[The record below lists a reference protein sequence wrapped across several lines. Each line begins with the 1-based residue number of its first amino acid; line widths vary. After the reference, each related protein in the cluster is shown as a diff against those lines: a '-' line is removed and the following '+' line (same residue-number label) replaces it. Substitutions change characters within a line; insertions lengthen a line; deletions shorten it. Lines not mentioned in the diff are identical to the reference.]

1 MKRERRRDKAWEK
14 LMKSTKE
21 IKIESEREI
30 ENQRRIK
37 GQCNKT
43 RKRQRQ
49 RSRNKTNF
57 TDPSCRTR
65 QS

>member
-1 MKRERRRDKAWEK
+1 MEEI
-14 LMKSTKE
+14 MKSTKE

-43 RKRQRQ
+43 RKKQRQ
-49 RSRNKTNF
+49 RSRNETNF